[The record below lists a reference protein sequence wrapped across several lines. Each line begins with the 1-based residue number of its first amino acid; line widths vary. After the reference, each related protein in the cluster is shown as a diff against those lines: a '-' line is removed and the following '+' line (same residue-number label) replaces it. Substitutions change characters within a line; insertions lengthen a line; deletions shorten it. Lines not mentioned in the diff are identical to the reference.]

1 MEFQRD
7 TKCFHQDGFSMKR
20 PFVEIHFEANSGLDI
35 RWRKIEFVYTSA
47 MPPSTKYALYSFAV
61 GTQVSRTMGEQ
72 AQSRIANDL
81 LMLTKRHEF
90 TRKVIYI
97 DNLLK
102 QRRLDHIS

>member
-1 MEFQRD
+1 M
-7 TKCFHQDGFSMKR
+7 
-20 PFVEIHFEANSGLDI
+20 NS
-35 RWRKIEFVYTSA
+35 
-47 MPPSTKYALYSFAV
+47 
-61 GTQVSRTMGEQ
+61 
-72 AQSRIANDL
+72 